1 MHTLS
6 PPTRRTHCLRPAV
19 ACALPMQGPMNP
31 EPVPTLKK
39 QFATSLATQL
49 AERDIETRFAV
60 LRCGVLVA
68 LLLGLTGVTHIGS
81 HPHSWLTWLQVTAG
95 LLLLGAIGMLVEF
108 ARHTKRARYQ
118 IALCAL
124 LDVGGVGCLAFF
136 LDHWAIPLYFVAL
149 CLVVAYGFRYG
160 TGIMLVALAA
170 FAAGFGASVWLESYW
185 MGRRTTGFLLLAG
198 MAFTALFVHANHL
211 RFVRKRIR
219 LQGEIDAHADFI
231 ALLGEELRMSLGRL
245 MGDSRENSGKSGS
258 HRLPRDFLE
267 IASHFLQ
274 PLPDDILDYCA
285 VKRGT
290 FSATTQDFNLFDC
303 VHRTL
308 ASFVRHASDEQRISV
323 QVDPALPF
331 ALHGDERRLRRA
343 MLHVMRDTL
352 GGCGAGQFLL
362 RLTVENGG
370 DAQLT
375 LRLGIFRARPAS
387 SPPANGNSAPAFD
400 RAPRPRPLD
409 LAGRMAGKL
418 VSALGGEIVR
428 RCPAD
433 WRLVE
438 LALPLSRQG
447 EMVRQ
452 GTLDGMEALAIG
464 FEEGSLMSLCTL
476 LEQWSAITLT
486 APDLPSAT
494 GVLSGAAR
502 TKRPLRLILLH
513 GDALRDG
520 SNSGPDFARNVAEA
534 TMTLR
539 RHCAP
544 GVSIVLCVQG
554 KVRSSVAGL
563 LDAAPE
569 LLSVL
574 ESPIQTDEL
583 FHIANA
589 AQAACA
595 HAVAAAV
602 TTTSSTGAPLL
613 PAENTMIAAPRA
625 AAPRGAGAARASA
638 VASPQPA
645 GSGAARAPYRIL
657 LAESNATNAIVLRK
671 IVERGGHYCE
681 LVSDG
686 GLALD
691 RLTSDHFDA
700 AVLDANLPAMNGYEL
715 AKAYRYIAQLDE
727 RVPIILFSAEPEPDV
742 GARCEPGTVAAF
754 LPAPISA
761 PGLLGA
767 LDRVIARALEERSDD
782 LLSLDA
788 ESDTAPARPDSED
801 SRELDQ
807 DVLAELEEISPDPAF
822 LDKLLNGF
830 VHDNR
835 VMLDRLHRAVQA
847 ERNEEARQLLHAIKG
862 SAVSVGA
869 VALKDLCCHL
879 EKMAGQGLPK
889 DSGPMM
895 AHLET
900 GFQRFCN
907 ALDSWRAR
915 RQLRAPR

>member
-1 MHTLS
+1 
-6 PPTRRTHCLRPAV
+6 
-19 ACALPMQGPMNP
+19 
-31 EPVPTLKK
+31 
-39 QFATSLATQL
+39 
-49 AERDIETRFAV
+49 
-60 LRCGVLVA
+60 
-68 LLLGLTGVTHIGS
+68 
-81 HPHSWLTWLQVTAG
+81 
-95 LLLLGAIGMLVEF
+95 MLFEF
-108 ARHTKRARYQ
+108 ARRTKRPRYQ
-118 IALCAL
+118 IAICVL
-124 LDVGGVGCLAFF
+124 LDVGGAGCLAFF

-149 CLVVAYGFRYG
+149 CLVIAYGYRYG
-160 TGIMLVALAA
+160 TGIMLVALVA
-170 FAAGFGASVWLESYW
+170 FATGFGASVWLESYW
-185 MGRRTTGFLLLAG
+185 MARRPTGFLLLAG
-198 MAFTALFVHANHL
+198 MSFTTLFVHANHL
-211 RFVRKRIR
+211 RFVRKRLR
-219 LQGEIDAHADFI
+219 LQDEIDAHADFI
-231 ALLGEELRMSLGRL
+231 SLLGDELRMSLDKL
-245 MGDSRENSGKSGS
+245 MVNQRENSGKSGS
-258 HRLPRDFLE
+258 PRAPRDFLE

-285 VKRGT
+285 VRRGT

-308 ASFVRHASDEQRISV
+308 ASFRRHASDEQRISL

-331 ALHGDERRLRRA
+331 ALHGDERRLRRV

-352 GGCGAGQFLL
+352 GGCSAGQFLV
-362 RLTVENGG
+362 RLTVESGG
-370 DAQLT
+370 DGQLT

-387 SPPANGNSAPAFD
+387 SSPANVNYAPMCD
-400 RAPRPRPLD
+400 RASRPRSLD
-409 LAGRMAGKL
+409 LPGRMAGQL

-428 RCPAD
+428 RRPAG

-438 LALPLSRQG
+438 LALPLSRQA

-464 FEEGSLMSLCTL
+464 FEEGSQMSLCTL

-486 APDLPSAT
+486 APDLPLAM
-494 GVLSGAAR
+494 GVLSDAAR

-513 GDALRDG
+513 ADALRDG
-520 SNSGPDFARNVAEA
+520 SDSGPDFARSVADA
-534 TMTLR
+534 TMALR

-583 FHIANA
+583 FYIANA
-589 AQAACA
+589 AHAACA
-595 HAVAAAV
+595 HGA
-602 TTTSSTGAPLL
+602 TGLPTTSSVDTPLL
-613 PAENTMIAAPRA
+613 RAGNTMIPAPMF
-625 AAPRGAGAARASA
+625 AAPRGAGVPGMTRPSPAAMPLAPGRA
-638 VASPQPA
+638 
-645 GSGAARAPYRIL
+645 AAQAPYRIL
-657 LAESNATNAIVLRK
+657 LAENNATNAIVLRK

-681 LVSDG
+681 LVNDG

-700 AVLDANLPAMNGYEL
+700 AVLDTNLPVMNGYEL

-727 RVPIILFSAEPEPDV
+727 RVPIILFSAEPEPGI
-742 GARCEPGTVAAF
+742 GARWEPGAVAAF
-754 LPAPISA
+754 LRAPISA

-767 LDRVIARALEERSDD
+767 LDRVIACALEEMSDD
-782 LLSLDA
+782 MLSPDPASDA
-788 ESDTAPARPDSED
+788 SPAHLGGEI
-801 SRELDQ
+801 RELDQ

-847 ERNEEARQLLHAIKG
+847 ERSEEARQLLHAIKG

-869 VALKDLCCHL
+869 IALKDLCCHL
-879 EKMAGQGLPK
+879 EKIAGQGLPK

-895 AHLET
+895 AHLEI

-907 ALDSWRAR
+907 ALDSWRTR